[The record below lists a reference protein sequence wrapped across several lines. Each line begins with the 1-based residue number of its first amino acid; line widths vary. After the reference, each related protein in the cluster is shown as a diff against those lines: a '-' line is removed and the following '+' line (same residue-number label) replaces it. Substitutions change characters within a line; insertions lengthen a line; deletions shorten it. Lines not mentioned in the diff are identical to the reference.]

1 MKVIRYL
8 VISRRFQKR
17 ARGGYKA
24 PCITEIQWKKE
35 KTSVTNEPVQNW
47 TTKICWKQLTWQ
59 HLYQILKFA
68 TVAVNVRMAYSLK
81 LKLSIHSQ
89 PNA

>member
-35 KTSVTNEPVQNW
+35 KTSVTNEPVQN
-47 TTKICWKQLTWQ
+47 
-59 HLYQILKFA
+59 
-68 TVAVNVRMAYSLK
+68 
-81 LKLSIHSQ
+81 
-89 PNA
+89 